1 MEKNDITTKVLIG
14 LVSGMLV
21 AIIVLIFVLVN
32 TKKQN
37 EQLTNESTTVTNER
51 DNIKEK
57 FSDLLDDYNMLE
69 TSNDSLNAEIN
80 NRKEEIIKLIEEVN
94 NTKNWAAGM
103 KKTYEEEIKSLKKIM
118 RHYVFQID
126 SLNILNQQL
135 IAENE
140 MVRTENDRYK
150 SENDELV
157 DRNTELLTT
166 IEDASVVNASHINVS
181 FLNGRDKETNRSS
194 KIEKLKISFT
204 LSANKLASSG
214 QKTIYLRITRPDGYV
229 ISSGNTFTVGD
240 SQLSYSDSRIITY
253 DNQSLDVA
261 IYHKVDKDKN
271 PLTAGKHGISLYMDG
286 NKIGESSFLIEK

>member
-1 MEKNDITTKVLIG
+1 MEKKDVTTKVLIG
-14 LVSGMLV
+14 LVSAMLIAIV
-21 AIIVLIFVLVN
+21 VLIIVLFDTNKSN
-32 TKKQN
+32 TQYQKQVV
-37 EQLTNESTTVTNER
+37 ETSNER

-80 NRKEEIIKLIEEVN
+80 SRKEEIIRLIEEVN

-118 RHYVFQID
+118 RHYVYQID

-140 MVRTENDRYK
+140 MVKTENDRYK

-166 IEDASVVNASHINVS
+166 IEDASIVSASHISVV
-181 FLNGRDKETNRSS
+181 FLNGRDKETNRSN
-194 KIEKLKISFT
+194 KIEKLKVNFT
-204 LSANKLASSG
+204 LSANKLAESG
-214 QKTIYLRITRPDGYV
+214 QKTIYMRIKRPDNYF
-229 ISSGNTFTVGD
+229 ISSGKTFKAGD
-240 SQLSYSDSRIITY
+240 EQLSYTDSRTITY
-253 DNQSLDVA
+253 ENQSIDLSIFHA
-261 IYHKVDKDKN
+261 INKEKE
-271 PLTAGKHGISLYMDG
+271 PLTAGKYQVSLYMDG
-286 NKIGESSFLIEK
+286 NKIGESSFVLNK

>member
-1 MEKNDITTKVLIG
+1 MEKKDVTTKVLIG
-14 LVSGMLV
+14 LVSAMLIAIV
-21 AIIVLIFVLVN
+21 VLIIVLFDTNKSN
-32 TKKQN
+32 TQYQKQVV
-37 EQLTNESTTVTNER
+37 ETSNER

-80 NRKEEIIKLIEEVN
+80 SRKEEIIRLIEEVN

-118 RHYVFQID
+118 RHYVYQID

-140 MVRTENDRYK
+140 MVKTENDRYK

-166 IEDASVVNASHINVS
+166 IEDASIVSASHISVV
-181 FLNGRDKETNRSS
+181 FLNGRDKETNRSN
-194 KIEKLKISFT
+194 KIEKLKVNFT
-204 LSANKLASSG
+204 LSANKLAESG
-214 QKTIYLRITRPDGYV
+214 QKTIYMRIKRPDNYF
-229 ISSGNTFTVGD
+229 ISSGKTFKAGD
-240 SQLSYSDSRIITY
+240 KQLSYTDSRTITY
-253 DNQSLDVA
+253 ENQSIDLSIFHA
-261 IYHKVDKDKN
+261 INKEKE
-271 PLTAGKHGISLYMDG
+271 PLTAGKYQVSLYMDG
-286 NKIGESSFLIEK
+286 NKIGESSFVLNK